1 MTKKI
6 LLIIFLSLFP
16 IFINA
21 GALTEHKQVCKN
33 IGFVEDTKQF
43 ADCVMKFYKKAKN
56 DKEKEFLE
64 KKEQKLAEEKL
75 KIEREIADAETR
87 QAEVM
92 ESERRRKRRENLY
105 KALGL
110 IPNDNTKVVVPRQ
123 KQYICQDL
131 GWGMGVQC
139 YWR

>member
-56 DKEKEFLE
+56 DKEKDYLE
-64 KKEQKLAEEKL
+64 RKEQKLQEEQL
-75 KIEREIADAETR
+75 KIERQIADAETR
-87 QAEVM
+87 QAEEM
-92 ESERRRKRRENLY
+92 ERERNRKRKQNLY
-105 KALGL
+105 KMLGL
-110 IPNDNTKVVVPRQ
+110 IPNNNVIINNNNRIKCVDWGP
-123 KQYICQDL
+123 L
-131 GWGMGVQC
+131 GGGIKC
-139 YWR
+139 R